1 MLIPSPSLKAVI
13 LFKAINLN
21 KPLTVIL
28 NLIQDL
34 LTVMKQVL
42 REILKQVQD
51 DGDAVET
58 RNLKRFIL
66 VYRLGIVAKPDRV
79 MMQVAENICELF
91 RKDSSTSEA
100 ASR

>member
-1 MLIPSPSLKAVI
+1 MHVVPYKNLKNPLKSMIA
-13 LFKAINLN
+13 FKAINRN

-28 NLIQDL
+28 NLFQDL

-58 RNLKRFIL
+58 RNLNL
-66 VYRLGIVAKPDRV
+66 
-79 MMQVAENICELF
+79 EL
-91 RKDSSTSEA
+91 
-100 ASR
+100 